1 MTSKC
6 CHSIALDVDIY
17 FGIFYFEL
25 LSTMKA
31 EF

>member
-6 CHSIALDVDIY
+6 CDSIGLDVDIY

-25 LSTMKA
+25 LSSMTE